1 MTLFFFSPSRTL
13 SLSISLPHYFLT
25 LVLSFSLSHT
35 QVLEVTVATPLSL
48 SPLALVLSLAQH
60 TDSARAVPRTHVLVL
75 QARTVLTNFNI
86 WVCFFT
92 CLNMWKASIVFIMSV
107 CLSDCLFVCLSVKPL
122 KQNLNKTYLL
132 FIIYLLL
139 FIYLFTIF
147 YFVFFIFILGWTGSD
162 CSNRLCPSSVSWFGY
177 PTAIDTA
184 HVAGE

>member
-1 MTLFFFSPSRTL
+1 MTLFFLSPSRTL

-25 LVLSFSLSHT
+25 LVLSFSLTHT

-107 CLSDCLFVCLSVKPL
+107 CLSVRLLVCLSVCQTSQTKL
-122 KQNLNKTYLL
+122 KQNLFIVYHL
-132 FIIYLLL
+132 FIIVYL
-139 FIYLFTIF
+139 FIYYFLLYFF
-147 YFVFFIFILGWTGSD
+147 YFYFRMDWI
-162 CSNRLCPSSVSWFGY
+162 RLQ
-177 PTAIDTA
+177 
-184 HVAGE
+184 